1 MTELV
6 MTLCKDSTELTECP
20 NNQQNILQRSSY
32 RYRSE
37 SALHLQAVY

>member
-6 MTLCKDSTELTECP
+6 MCKDSTECP
-20 NNQQNILQRSSY
+20 NNQQNILQRSNY
-32 RYRSE
+32 RCCSD